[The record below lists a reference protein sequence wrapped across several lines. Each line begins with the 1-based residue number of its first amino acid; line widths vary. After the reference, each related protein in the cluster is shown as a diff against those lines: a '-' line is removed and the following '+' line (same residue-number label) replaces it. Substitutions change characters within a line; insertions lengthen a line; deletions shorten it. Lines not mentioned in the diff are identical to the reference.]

1 MKIEFSYYVVYKSQI
16 LSLSDEATLEKF
28 LEWNKKHGDLVRLPW
43 GDFISNLEGW
53 VVEEED
59 FIAQEEVFTEC
70 DLDIQNL
77 IYKLKQL
84 QLKEDP
90 KSKAAL
96 AFE

>member
-1 MKIEFSYYVVYKSQI
+1 MKIEFSYYVIYKSQI
-16 LSLSDEATLEKF
+16 LSLSDEKTLEKF
-28 LEWNKKHGDLVRLPW
+28 IEWNKNHGDLVRLPW
-43 GDFISNLEGW
+43 GGFISNLEGW
-53 VVEEED
+53 LVEEGD
-59 FIAQEEVFTEC
+59 FLAQEEVFTDC

-90 KSKAAL
+90 QSKAHL